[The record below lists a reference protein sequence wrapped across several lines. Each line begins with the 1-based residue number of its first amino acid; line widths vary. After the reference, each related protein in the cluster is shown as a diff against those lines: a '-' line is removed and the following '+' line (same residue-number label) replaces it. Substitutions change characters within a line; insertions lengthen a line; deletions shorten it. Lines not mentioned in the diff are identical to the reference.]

1 MQQQITAIPL
11 CTVNIITAWT
21 LTYVIFNRIYGGNMS
36 VELWIDL
43 SQSQAEEKYSKI
55 TVDGIELCL
64 VTPHLYLYILGVFLV
79 AKFRIRF
86 VSLSDFAELI

>member
-1 MQQQITAIPL
+1 MNTIT
-11 CTVNIITAWT
+11 VWT

-64 VTPHLYLYILGVFLV
+64 VTPHYTCTFWKYFWLRNFELGLSHNLILPNSCSFSSDN
-79 AKFRIRF
+79 F
-86 VSLSDFAELI
+86 SLDK